1 MLLYPSVLLRD
12 FCSKLNSLQI
22 LNNTC
27 LHFIS
32 ITFGKWIIE
41 INMNNIKRY
50 LGSVSVYI
58 SLLTCGLLMTIS
70 AIDQYLERKTTFET
84 QESPLTLEDLP
95 VFTICYKR
103 MNFQTDYVHGYCLPQ
118 ILNQSFK
125 VHGKVNE
132 EFIDA
137 SIT

>member
-1 MLLYPSVLLRD
+1 MSLRVD
-12 FCSKLNSLQI
+12 SNSFQPLRVRNDKDI
-22 LNNTC
+22 HCPKNNVVM
-27 LHFIS
+27 
-32 ITFGKWIIE
+32 IE